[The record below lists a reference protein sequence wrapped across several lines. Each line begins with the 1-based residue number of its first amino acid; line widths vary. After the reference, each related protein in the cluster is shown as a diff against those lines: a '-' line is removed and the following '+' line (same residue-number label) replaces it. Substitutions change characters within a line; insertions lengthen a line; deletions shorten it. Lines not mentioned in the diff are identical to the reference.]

1 MNGVLRKLKGIL
13 NSLDDEELKEFGLWV
28 NNEHVISVIAIDEND
43 ISLITD
49 SSKLKIDDKE
59 W

>member
-1 MNGVLRKLKGIL
+1 MKNVLVRLKGIL
-13 NSLDDEELKEFGLWV
+13 NSMSDEELIGYDLWIDNV
-28 NNEHVISVIAIDEND
+28 NTIDVIAVDNIS

-49 SSKLKIDDKE
+49 SSKLKIDDRE

>member
-49 SSKLKIDDKE
+49 SSKLKIDGKE